1 VALRYQCSI
10 EARSRERRDDP
21 RRVVLKPLVR
31 LAIVQ
36 GNAELV
42 QRYIHSGGDVDARD
56 QRGRSPLI
64 LAAENGH
71 LALCRLLLEHGASL
85 GCEDDTGSTAAS
97 AAAAAGHGDI
107 TTYLNE
113 AASGVAPPRTSV
125 VEDGGDNAIGSLDWE
140 AEADQVVPADDAQLR
155 TRLTEV
161 QAQQR
166 SRRIVNPDRDWSDL
180 TIALPDA
187 GNVESTRSL
196 DVPESALRDLLAVV
210 RELGVIKATRIGDL
224 GYEADGHRNGS
235 TTSHLR
241 QLLGDIGCFID
252 EYEEPWASDANSDDD
267 EEQWN
272 PTLGE
277 AEAYLADLASPE
289 NDPVSQYARDVA
301 RSRLLDRDDEQR
313 IGRLASA
320 LTREGERI
328 IANDPD
334 ALDALLNLGESVRR
348 GDVRAELI
356 CSPATGA
363 GDSPDEADGEP
374 FSDDS
379 DDSAGAASDS
389 ESVASEAIRIDSRQ
403 AALLALLE
411 AVQSIRARDAQGE
424 SDSLVAKDVAA
435 LRLTIAGMQQILFR
449 MGGGTDGKERLADV
463 VRRLV
468 RLERE
473 MIEANQRLVWFIA
486 KKYRWSRLSLMDLI
500 QEGNLGLLRAVGK
513 FDVSRGNKFSTYA
526 TWWIR
531 QAITRAI
538 ADKAR
543 TIRVPVHM
551 IERIRKIESAA
562 REAGYHAPSHAPAE
576 DLADAAQVSLHE
588 LRRAL
593 SVVADAES
601 WDDSEAIKSVA
612 ESVADTSG
620 GPEEAAVAASMSQL
634 VRSNLE
640 KLPEREAEVIR
651 LRFGL
656 HDGREHTL
664 EEVGGMFRVTR
675 ERIRQI
681 EAKAFRHLRH
691 PRRLGG
697 LEPYDVL

>member
-1 VALRYQCSI
+1 
-10 EARSRERRDDP
+10 
-21 RRVVLKPLVR
+21 
-31 LAIVQ
+31 
-36 GNAELV
+36 
-42 QRYIHSGGDVDARD
+42 
-56 QRGRSPLI
+56 
-64 LAAENGH
+64 
-71 LALCRLLLEHGASL
+71 
-85 GCEDDTGSTAAS
+85 
-97 AAAAAGHGDI
+97 
-107 TTYLNE
+107 LNE
-113 AASGVAPPRTSV
+113 AASGVTPPGAPGG
-125 VEDGGDNAIGSLDWE
+125 EDNGDDAIESLDWE
-140 AEADQVVPADDAQLR
+140 AEADQVAPVDDAQLR
-155 TRLTEV
+155 TQLTEV

-166 SRRIVNPDRDWSDL
+166 SHRIVNPDRDWSDL
-180 TIALPDA
+180 TITLPDA
-187 GNVESTRSL
+187 ENVENTHSSL
-196 DVPESALRDLLAVV
+196 GVPEPALRDLLAAV

-235 TTSHLR
+235 TASHLR

-252 EYEEPWASDANSDDD
+252 EDEEPWASGANSDDD
-267 EEQWN
+267 EEQWD
-272 PTLGE
+272 PTLSE

-289 NDPVSQYARDVA
+289 NDPSSQYARDVA
-301 RSRLLDRDDEQR
+301 RSRLLDRDDEQQ

-328 IANDPD
+328 IADDPD
-334 ALDALLNLGESVRR
+334 ALDALLNLGESVCR
-348 GDVRAELI
+348 GDVRADLI
-356 CSPATGA
+356 CRPTTGA
-363 GDSPDEADGEP
+363 CDSPDEANGEP

-403 AALLALLE
+403 AAFLALLE
-411 AVQSIRARDAQGE
+411 AVQRTRARNAQGE
-424 SDSLVAKDVAA
+424 SDSLVAKGVAA
-435 LRLTIAGMQQILFR
+435 LRLTIAGMQQTLLR
-449 MGGGTDGKERLADV
+449 MSGGTDGKERLADV

-468 RLERE
+468 KLERE
-473 MIEANQRLVWFIA
+473 MVEANQRLVWFIA

-500 QEGNLGLLRAVGK
+500 QEGNLGLLRAVEK

-551 IERIRKIESAA
+551 MERIHKIESAA

-601 WDDSEAIKSVA
+601 WDEAESIRGAA
-612 ESVADTSG
+612 ESVADASQ
-620 GPEEAAVAASMSQL
+620 GPEDAAATASMSEL
-634 VRSNLE
+634 VRSKLE
-640 KLPEREAEVIR
+640 KLPEREAAVIG

-664 EEVGGMFRVTR
+664 EEVGSMFGLTR

-681 EAKAFRHLRH
+681 EVNALRHLRH
-691 PRRLGG
+691 RQLLGG
-697 LEPYDVL
+697 VEPYYVL

>member
-1 VALRYQCSI
+1 MALRYQCSI
-10 EARSRERRDDP
+10 EVRSRERRDDP
-21 RRVVLKPLVR
+21 RRVALKPLVR

-42 QRYIHSGGDVDARD
+42 QRYIHSGGEVDARD

-97 AAAAAGHGDI
+97 AAAAAGHVDI
-107 TTYLNE
+107 TAYLNE
-113 AASGVAPPRTSV
+113 AASGVAPPGASG
-125 VEDGGDNAIGSLDWE
+125 VEDSGDNAIGSLDWE
-140 AEADQVVPADDAQLR
+140 AEADQVAPADDAQLR

-166 SRRIVNPDRDWSDL
+166 AHRIVNPDRDWSDL
-180 TIALPDA
+180 AIALPDA
-187 GNVESTRSL
+187 GNVENTRSSL
-196 DVPESALRDLLAVV
+196 GVPESALRHLLAVV

-224 GYEADGHRNGS
+224 GYETDGHRSGF

-267 EEQWN
+267 EERGD

-289 NDPVSQYARDVA
+289 NDPTSQYARDVA
-301 RSRLLDRDDEQR
+301 RSRLLDRDDEQQ

-320 LTREGERI
+320 LAREGERI
-328 IANDPD
+328 IADDPD
-334 ALDALLNLGESVRR
+334 ALDALLDLGESVRR
-348 GDVRAELI
+348 GDVHAELI
-356 CSPATGA
+356 CRPATGV
-363 GDSPDEADGEP
+363 GDSPDEADGES
-374 FSDDS
+374 FSDGS
-379 DDSAGAASDS
+379 DDSAGAACD
-389 ESVASEAIRIDSRQ
+389 SVASAAFRTDARQ
-403 AALLALLE
+403 AAFLALLE
-411 AVQSIRARDAQGE
+411 AVRSTRARDAQGGG
-424 SDSLVAKDVAA
+424 DSLIAKDVAA
-435 LRLTIAGMQQILFR
+435 LRLTMAGMQQVLLR
-449 MGGGTDGKERLADV
+449 MSGGTDGKERLADV

-468 RLERE
+468 KLERE

-500 QEGNLGLLRAVGK
+500 QEGNLGLLRAVEK

-531 QAITRAI
+531 QAISRAI

-593 SVVADAES
+593 AVVADAES
-601 WDDSEAIKSVA
+601 WDEAESIKSAA
-612 ESVADTSG
+612 ESVADASG
-620 GPEEAAVAASMSQL
+620 GPEEEAAAASMSQL

-640 KLPEREAEVIR
+640 KLPEREAAVIR

-664 EEVGGMFRVTR
+664 EEVGGMFGVTR

-681 EAKAFRHLRH
+681 EVNALRHLRH
-691 PRRLGG
+691 PRRFGG
-697 LEPYDVL
+697 LERYDVL